1 MVVCQTQ
8 STRHA
13 RTANSFGLVGL
24 ASLFRMYRIYESR
37 GDLMLRL
44 ILSIWLH
51 PLDAIVASAF
61 ARICVILALLAF
73 CVPGS
78 SAQGSASKLRVATRV
93 VAPMVIEDKGALRG
107 FSIDLWNSISAR
119 LNRETEY
126 LVMSDV
132 GEVLDAVGNGRADLG
147 IAAIS
152 ITSERESRFD
162 FSQPILNAG
171 LQILVRGAAENAEP
185 SPVHLMRLFF
195 SRTLLI
201 WLGIALLLIMI
212 PAHLVWVVERHHR
225 NGIVPSK
232 NYFPG
237 IFHAMFWAAGTL
249 ATQADQMP
257 RHWMA
262 RIVAVLW
269 MFTAVVFVAFYTAQ
283 LTASLTVQKI
293 RGSINGPQD
302 LVGRNVG
309 TTRASTAA
317 AYLSENKAQVREFES
332 LDAVYD
338 ALLEKQVDAV
348 VFDGPAIL
356 YYVAHDGKGLAQVVG
371 GVFHKEDYGIV
382 FPTDS
387 PLRKQVNE
395 ALLALRENGRY
406 QKIYDE
412 WFGKN

>member
-1 MVVCQTQ
+1 MRRLSL
-8 STRHA
+8 ST
-13 RTANSFGLVGL
+13 
-24 ASLFRMYRIYESR
+24 
-37 GDLMLRL
+37 
-44 ILSIWLH
+44 WLH
-51 PLDAIVASAF
+51 PLAAIAVSAF
-61 ARICVILALLAF
+61 ARSCVILALLAF

-93 VAPMVIEDKGALRG
+93 VSPMVIEDKGTLRG

-225 NGIVPSK
+225 NGIVPSR

-317 AYLSENKAQVREFES
+317 AYLSENKAQVREFVS

>member
-1 MVVCQTQ
+1 MTSGVERPAAGVAGYSRLMNVLLLGRAFRASSSARHITLTTQDGRVISALVRNYVV
-8 STRHA
+8 
-13 RTANSFGLVGL
+13 
-24 ASLFRMYRIYESR
+24 
-37 GDLMLRL
+37 
-44 ILSIWLH
+44 
-51 PLDAIVASAF
+51 
-61 ARICVILALLAF
+61 LALLAF

-78 SAQGSASKLRVATRV
+78 SAQGSVSKLRVATRV
-93 VAPMVIEDKGALRG
+93 VPPMVIEDKGALRG
-107 FSIDLWNSISAR
+107 FSIELWNSISAR

-132 GEVLDAVGNGRADLG
+132 GELLDAVGEGRADLG

-152 ITSERESRFD
+152 ITSEREIRFD

-171 LQILVRGAAENAEP
+171 LQILVRGAAGNAEP
-185 SPVHLMRLFF
+185 SPLQLMRLFF
-195 SRTLLI
+195 SRTVI
-201 WLGIALLLIMI
+201 WLGIALLMIMI

-225 NGIVPSK
+225 NGIIPSRS
-232 NYFPG
+232 YFPG

-249 ATQADQMP
+249 ATQADHMP
-257 RHWMA
+257 RHWIA

-283 LTASLTVQKI
+283 LTASLTAQQI

-317 AYLSENKAQVREFES
+317 AYLSENKAQVRELVS
-332 LDAVYD
+332 IDAAYD
-338 ALLEKQVDAV
+338 ALLDKEVDAV
-348 VFDGPAIL
+348 VFDAPAIL
-356 YYVAHDGKGLAQVVG
+356 YYATHEGKGLAQVVG

>member
-1 MVVCQTQ
+1 MTSGVERPAAGVAGYSRLMNVLLLGRAFRASSSARHITLTTQDGRVISALVRNYVV
-8 STRHA
+8 
-13 RTANSFGLVGL
+13 
-24 ASLFRMYRIYESR
+24 
-37 GDLMLRL
+37 
-44 ILSIWLH
+44 
-51 PLDAIVASAF
+51 
-61 ARICVILALLAF
+61 LALLAF

-78 SAQGSASKLRVATRV
+78 SAQGSVSKLRVATRV
-93 VAPMVIEDKGALRG
+93 VPPMVIEDKGALRG
-107 FSIDLWNSISAR
+107 FSIELWNSISAR

-132 GEVLDAVGNGRADLG
+132 GELLDAVGEGRADLG

-152 ITSERESRFD
+152 ITSEREIRFD

-171 LQILVRGAAENAEP
+171 LQILVRGAAGNAEP
-185 SPVHLMRLFF
+185 SPLQLMRLFF
-195 SRTLLI
+195 SRTVI
-201 WLGIALLLIMI
+201 WLGIALLMIMI

-225 NGIVPSK
+225 NGIIPSRS
-232 NYFPG
+232 YFPG

-249 ATQADQMP
+249 ATQADHMP

-283 LTASLTVQKI
+283 LTASLTAQQI

-317 AYLSENKAQVREFES
+317 AYLSENKAQVRELVS
-332 LDAVYD
+332 IDAAYD
-338 ALLEKQVDAV
+338 ALLDKEVDAV
-348 VFDGPAIL
+348 VFDAPAIL
-356 YYVAHDGKGLAQVVG
+356 YYATHEGKGLAQVVG

>member
-1 MVVCQTQ
+1 
-8 STRHA
+8 
-13 RTANSFGLVGL
+13 
-24 ASLFRMYRIYESR
+24 
-37 GDLMLRL
+37 MLRL
-44 ILSIWLH
+44 ILSTRLR
-51 PLDAIVASAF
+51 PLGAIAVSAF
-61 ARICVILALLAF
+61 AQSCVILALLAF
-73 CVPGS
+73 CVSGS
-78 SAQGSASKLRVATRV
+78 SAQGSTSKLRVATRLV
-93 VAPMVIEDKGALRG
+93 PPMVIEDKGALRG

-195 SRTLLI
+195 ARTLLI
-201 WLGIALLLIMI
+201 WLGIALLLIII

-232 NYFPG
+232 SYFPG

-283 LTASLTVQKI
+283 LTASLTVQQI

-317 AYLSENKAQVREFES
+317 AYLIENKAQVREFVS

-338 ALLEKQVDAV
+338 ALLEKQIDAV
-348 VFDGPAIL
+348 VFDAPAIL

-395 ALLALRENGRY
+395 SLLALRENGRY

>member
-1 MVVCQTQ
+1 
-8 STRHA
+8 
-13 RTANSFGLVGL
+13 
-24 ASLFRMYRIYESR
+24 
-37 GDLMLRL
+37 
-44 ILSIWLH
+44 
-51 PLDAIVASAF
+51 
-61 ARICVILALLAF
+61 
-73 CVPGS
+73 
-78 SAQGSASKLRVATRV
+78 
-93 VAPMVIEDKGALRG
+93 MVIEDKGALRG

-126 LVMSDV
+126 LVVSDV
-132 GEVLDAVGNGRADLG
+132 GEVLDAVGDGRADLG

-225 NGIVPSK
+225 NGIIPSK
-232 NYFPG
+232 SYFPG

-249 ATQADQMP
+249 ATQADHMP

-283 LTASLTVQKI
+283 LTASLTAQRI

-302 LVGRNVG
+302 LVGRHVG

-317 AYLSENKAQVREFES
+317 AYLSENKAQVREFVS

-348 VFDGPAIL
+348 VFDAPAIL

-387 PLRKQVNE
+387 SLRKQVNS

-406 QKIYDE
+406 QQIYDE

>member
-1 MVVCQTQ
+1 M
-8 STRHA
+8 R
-13 RTANSFGLVGL
+13 RP
-24 ASLFRMYRIYESR
+24 
-37 GDLMLRL
+37 
-44 ILSIWLH
+44 ILSTWLH
-51 PLDAIVASAF
+51 PLGAIAVSAF
-61 ARICVILALLAF
+61 ARSCVILALLAF

-78 SAQGSASKLRVATRV
+78 TAQGASKLRVATRV

-171 LQILVRGAAENAEP
+171 LQILVRGAAENADP

-225 NGIVPSK
+225 NGIVPSR

-302 LVGRNVG
+302 LVGRTIG
-309 TTRASTAA
+309 TTRGSTAA
-317 AYLSENKAQVREFES
+317 AYLSENKAQVREFVS

-387 PLRKQVNE
+387 SLRKQVNE

-406 QKIYDE
+406 QQIYDE

>member
-1 MVVCQTQ
+1 MSPNISASKSPLRNCVRSSRDGQFSSQPNT
-8 STRHA
+8 TERG
-13 RTANSFGLVGL
+13 T
-24 ASLFRMYRIYESR
+24 ASLRYPIIKQQQATNAEMIIN
-37 GDLMLRL
+37 LKTAKM
-44 ILSIWLH
+44 LSITLKRR
-51 PLDAIVASAF
+51 PLLGRAGS
-61 ARICVILALLAF
+61 CVILALLAF

-93 VAPMVIEDKGALRG
+93 VPPMVIEDKGALRG
-107 FSIDLWNSISAR
+107 FSIELWNSISAR

-132 GEVLDAVGNGRADLG
+132 GDLLDAVGDGRADLG

-249 ATQADQMP
+249 ATQADHMP

-269 MFTAVVFVAFYTAQ
+269 MFTAAGVVDCFYSAATPSPT
-283 LTASLTVQKI
+283 L
-293 RGSINGPQD
+293 PQ
-302 LVGRNVG
+302 
-309 TTRASTAA
+309 
-317 AYLSENKAQVREFES
+317 NKR
-332 LDAVYD
+332 DD
-338 ALLEKQVDAV
+338 K
-348 VFDGPAIL
+348 
-356 YYVAHDGKGLAQVVG
+356 
-371 GVFHKEDYGIV
+371 
-382 FPTDS
+382 
-387 PLRKQVNE
+387 
-395 ALLALRENGRY
+395 
-406 QKIYDE
+406 
-412 WFGKN
+412 

>member
-1 MVVCQTQ
+1 
-8 STRHA
+8 
-13 RTANSFGLVGL
+13 
-24 ASLFRMYRIYESR
+24 
-37 GDLMLRL
+37 
-44 ILSIWLH
+44 
-51 PLDAIVASAF
+51 
-61 ARICVILALLAF
+61 
-73 CVPGS
+73 
-78 SAQGSASKLRVATRV
+78 
-93 VAPMVIEDKGALRG
+93 MVIEDKGALRG
-107 FSIDLWNSISAR
+107 FSIELWNSISAR
-119 LNRETEY
+119 LNRTTEY

-132 GEVLDAVGNGRADLG
+132 GELLDAVGDGRADLG

-171 LQILVRGAAENAEP
+171 LQILVRGAAENADP

-225 NGIVPSK
+225 NGIIPSR

-249 ATQADQMP
+249 ATQADHMP

-283 LTASLTVQKI
+283 LTASLTAQKI

-302 LVGRNVG
+302 LVGRLVG

-317 AYLSENKAQVREFES
+317 AYLTESKAQVREFVS

-348 VFDGPAIL
+348 VFDAPAIL

>member
-1 MVVCQTQ
+1 L
-8 STRHA
+8 SALA
-13 RTANSFGLVGL
+13 RSCLV
-24 ASLFRMYRIYESR
+24 
-37 GDLMLRL
+37 
-44 ILSIWLH
+44 
-51 PLDAIVASAF
+51 
-61 ARICVILALLAF
+61 LALLAF

-78 SAQGSASKLRVATRV
+78 SGQGSVSKLRVATRV
-93 VAPMVIEDKGALRG
+93 VPPMVVEDKGALRG

-126 LVMSDV
+126 IVMSDV
-132 GEVLDAVGNGRADLG
+132 SELLDAVGDGRADLG

-152 ITSERESRFD
+152 ITSERERRFD

-171 LQILVRGAAENAEP
+171 LQILVRGSAGNTESN
-185 SPVHLMRLFF
+185 PVHLMRLFF

-201 WLGIALLLIMI
+201 WLGIALFLIMI
-212 PAHLVWVVERHHR
+212 PAHLVWLVERRHH
-225 NGIVPSK
+225 NGIIPSR

-237 IFHAMFWAAGTL
+237 IFYAIFWAAGTL
-249 ATQADQMP
+249 ATQADHMP

-262 RIVAVLW
+262 RIVAVLL

-283 LTASLTVQKI
+283 LTASLTAQQI

-302 LVGRNVG
+302 LVGRHVG

-317 AYLSENKAQVREFES
+317 VYLSENKAQVREFVSIEA
-332 LDAVYD
+332 LYD
-338 ALLEKQVDAV
+338 ALLEGQVDAV
-348 VFDGPAIL
+348 VFDAPAIL
-356 YYVAHDGKGLAQVVG
+356 YYATHDGKGLAQVVG
-371 GVFHKEDYGIV
+371 GIFHKEDYGIV

-406 QKIYDE
+406 QKIYEE

>member
-1 MVVCQTQ
+1 LTSGVERPAAGVAGYSRLMNVLLLGRAFRASSSARHITLTTQDGRVISALVRSYVV
-8 STRHA
+8 
-13 RTANSFGLVGL
+13 
-24 ASLFRMYRIYESR
+24 
-37 GDLMLRL
+37 
-44 ILSIWLH
+44 
-51 PLDAIVASAF
+51 
-61 ARICVILALLAF
+61 LALLAF

-78 SAQGSASKLRVATRV
+78 SAQGSVSKLRVATRV
-93 VAPMVIEDKGALRG
+93 VPPMVIEDKGALRG
-107 FSIDLWNSISAR
+107 FSIELWNSISAR

-132 GEVLDAVGNGRADLG
+132 GELLDAVGEGRADLG

-152 ITSERESRFD
+152 ITSEREIRFD

-171 LQILVRGAAENAEP
+171 LQILVRGAAGNAEP
-185 SPVHLMRLFF
+185 SPLQLMRLFF
-195 SRTLLI
+195 SRTVI
-201 WLGIALLLIMI
+201 WLGIALLMIMI

-225 NGIVPSK
+225 NGIIPSRS
-232 NYFPG
+232 YFPG

-249 ATQADQMP
+249 ATQADHMP

-283 LTASLTVQKI
+283 LTASLTAQQI

-302 LVGRNVG
+302 LVGRHVG

-317 AYLSENKAQVREFES
+317 AYLSENKAQVREFVS
-332 LDAVYD
+332 IDAAYD
-338 ALLEKQVDAV
+338 ALLDKEVDAV
-348 VFDGPAIL
+348 VFDAPAIL
-356 YYVAHDGKGLAQVVG
+356 YYATHEGKGLAQVVG

>member
-1 MVVCQTQ
+1 M
-8 STRHA
+8 
-13 RTANSFGLVGL
+13 
-24 ASLFRMYRIYESR
+24 
-37 GDLMLRL
+37 
-44 ILSIWLH
+44 
-51 PLDAIVASAF
+51 SAF
-61 ARICVILALLAF
+61 ARSCVILVLLAF
-73 CVPGS
+73 CVSGS
-78 SAQGSASKLRVATRV
+78 SAQGGVSKLRVATRV
-93 VAPMVIEDKGALRG
+93 VPPMVIEDKGALRG
-107 FSIDLWNSISAR
+107 FSIELWNSISSR

-132 GEVLDAVGNGRADLG
+132 GELLDAVGDGRADLG

-152 ITSERESRFD
+152 ITSEREIRFD

-171 LQILVRGAAENAEP
+171 LQILVRGAAVNAEP
-185 SPVHLMRLFF
+185 SPVQLMRLLF
-195 SRTLLI
+195 SRTLLV
-201 WLGIALLLIMI
+201 WLGIALLMILI

-225 NGIVPSK
+225 NGIIPSR

-249 ATQADQMP
+249 ATQADHMP

-283 LTASLTVQKI
+283 LTASLTVQQI
-293 RGSINGPQD
+293 RGPINGPQD
-302 LVGRNVG
+302 LVGRHVG
-309 TTRASTAA
+309 TTRTSTAA
-317 AYLSENKAQVREFES
+317 AYLNENKAQVSEFANIE
-332 LDAVYD
+332 AVYD
-338 ALLEKQVDAV
+338 ALLDRQVDAV
-348 VFDGPAIL
+348 VFDAPAIL
-356 YYVAHDGKGLAQVVG
+356 YYATHDGKGLVQVVG

-387 PLRKQVNE
+387 PLRKPVNE
-395 ALLALRENGRY
+395 ALLALRENGGY